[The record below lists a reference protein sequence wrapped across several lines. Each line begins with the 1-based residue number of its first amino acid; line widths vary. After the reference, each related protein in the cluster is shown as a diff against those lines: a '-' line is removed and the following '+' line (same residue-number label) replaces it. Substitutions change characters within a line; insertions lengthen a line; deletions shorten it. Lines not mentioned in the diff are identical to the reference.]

1 MRIELKHTNLNM
13 GVMGALTDSLERIF
27 SQLYKHNKSCCPS
40 YLIILF
46 ASYTSK
52 KLKKKFR
59 FLCIPLCED
68 IIWDL
73 WKLAT
78 DLSYPTVPSIL
89 YAGDQKRNNSSV
101 SNSVQDAPFTDFPPP
116 TTGGNVTDWKCYCN
130 IK

>member
-13 GVMGALTDSLERIF
+13 GVMGALTDSLERII
-27 SQLYKHNKSCCPS
+27 SQLYKQDKSSCCPS

-59 FLCIPLCED
+59 FLCIPLFED

-78 DLSYPTVPSIL
+78 DFSYPTVHQFCMQVIRKGTTHLFQIL
-89 YAGDQKRNNSSV
+89 SKMHHSLISL
-101 SNSVQDAPFTDFPPP
+101 PPP
-116 TTGGNVTDWKCYCN
+116 QGEMWQTGNVTV
-130 IK
+130 I